1 MLEVNNGWVIT
12 DNTWLWKADHCVH
25 SSGQRLEGEDSF
37 MNLQM
42 SSVKCIDF
50 NVIELCLGE
59 NDPVRQDLPQF
70 IAVDNT
76 NLDCR

>member
-37 MNLQM
+37 MMFYESADEQ
-42 SSVKCIDF
+42 C
-50 NVIELCLGE
+50 
-59 NDPVRQDLPQF
+59 
-70 IAVDNT
+70 IAVSSALISMSLNCV
-76 NLDCR
+76 LGRMIL